1 VTAVQLTGRCFCRAI
16 RYRCGAPLYAPTL
29 CHCESCR
36 RIAGAHALGWFTV
49 ASGQFACIAGTPREF
64 ESSPGVWRAFCSHC
78 GTPFTYRNDKRPGEL
93 DVTICSLDEPGQIV
107 PADHIW
113 MQDAPDWDRPQ
124 DGLPQYSAGRGRS
137 DT

>member
-1 VTAVQLTGRCFCRAI
+1 VRSDEFTGRCFCRTI
-16 RYRCGAPLYAPTL
+16 RYRCGPPIYAPTL

-49 ASGQFACIAGTPREF
+49 RSGQLAYEAGAPHEF

-78 GTPFTYRNDKRPGEL
+78 GTPLTYRNAKRPGEL
-93 DVTICSLDEPGQIV
+93 DVTIGSLDAPGQVV

-124 DGLPQYSAGRGRS
+124 DGLPQYPAGRGGS
-137 DT
+137 DP